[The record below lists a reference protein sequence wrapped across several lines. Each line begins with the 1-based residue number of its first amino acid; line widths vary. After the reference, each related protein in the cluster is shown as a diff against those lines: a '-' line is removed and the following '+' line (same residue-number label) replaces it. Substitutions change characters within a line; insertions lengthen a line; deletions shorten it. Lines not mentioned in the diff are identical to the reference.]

1 MYSCTAS
8 EDTRSFAP
16 HRVIYIELLTRMVN
30 ESWLVFKCFE
40 THVEGNLGGQCAP
53 SPINWSLGQSN
64 FAPRCAMLRM
74 ENNQMPR
81 TLTSVGGSPLL
92 QQGGAGPQSSANA
105 FDYLLPVALGHEFT
119 LSLLKGR
126 NPGLLLLTFALAVA
140 GHESR
145 ITPFLIGMQYD

>member
-1 MYSCTAS
+1 
-8 EDTRSFAP
+8 
-16 HRVIYIELLTRMVN
+16 
-30 ESWLVFKCFE
+30 
-40 THVEGNLGGQCAP
+40 
-53 SPINWSLGQSN
+53 
-64 FAPRCAMLRM
+64 
-74 ENNQMPR
+74 MPR

-92 QQGGAGPQSSANA
+92 QQGGAGPQSSSNA